1 LITIAAEYP
10 GIIIPKDEDV
20 DMDSCRK
27 IMKRAKTMEI
37 LLEKRDIL
45 DDGAKILLEKE
56 KYEFIKI

>member
-1 LITIAAEYP
+1 
-10 GIIIPKDEDV
+10 
-20 DMDSCRK
+20 
-27 IMKRAKTMEI
+27 MEI